1 MFSGIYG
8 IFFVN
13 YSHTVRTRDSRKNE
27 ADSPKEDSAGDPEYP
42 SLVTGEL
49 ERMNSHKEACE

>member
-13 YSHTVRTRDSRKNE
+13 YRHSVRRRDARKNE
-27 ADSPKEDSAGDPEYP
+27 ADSPKEDSAGGPGWP
-42 SLVTGEL
+42 KLVIR
-49 ERMNSHKEACE
+49 ER